1 MTDIRKFRPLLLLI
15 LVAAMLSV
23 AACDSDSGISDADG
37 IRISGVV
44 TDDATVAKAAG
55 EVDDA
60 DVQARKVD
68 RDGDTEP
75 SGGQATTDSQGR
87 YELSTSSRSDLMLVT
102 AVRDGF
108 ESRVMVDTRAEASG
122 TVGAVT
128 MTSETRAEADV
139 FVEARKE
146 GHSHVGVGEVMAWVS
161 AEAAGRIDGGAATA
175 AQVAVAIGIAEE
187 ARRSYLVAEHNATAQ
202 TLATIDAE
210 EEAAFRAYQT
220 VVSGSTSG
228 QVHTNAM
235 AGLRAAVSTSGSD
248 VNADARSREAA
259 RAALIALGGSL
270 DSEVRFDL
278 RTSAELST
286 ALATRAA
293 VDAGFQAMAAAGAQA
308 VSAAGATLSEALA
321 SADTE
326 VEIEAAWHAYGETV
340 RSHLAVEL
348 GLTIELLDLA
358 VGSLSAL
365 EAALEA
371 SLASAASVDAVV
383 EANATWFTGAETALR
398 TVLDADTNADAEIG
412 AGVLVLVEVH

>member
-1 MTDIRKFRPLLLLI
+1 
-15 LVAAMLSV
+15 MLSV

-139 FVEARKE
+139 FVEARKQ
-146 GHSHVGVGEVMAWVS
+146 GHSHIGVGEVMAWIS
-161 AEAAGRIDGGAATA
+161 AEAAGRIDGGVATE
-175 AQVAVAIGIAEE
+175 AQVASAIGVAEE
-187 ARRSYLVAEHNATAQ
+187 AHRGYLVAEHGATVQ

-228 QVHTNAM
+228 QVHTNSM
-235 AGLRAAVSTSGSD
+235 AGLRAAVSTSGND
-248 VNADARSREAA
+248 VDADARSQEAA
-259 RAALIALGGSL
+259 RSALLALGGSL
-270 DSEVRFDL
+270 DSEVHFDL

-293 VDAGFQAMAAAGAQA
+293 VDAGFQAMTAAGAQA
-308 VSAAGATLSEALA
+308 VSAAGATLSEALV
-321 SADTE
+321 SADTD
-326 VEIEAAWHAYGETV
+326 VEIAAAWQTYGETV
-340 RSHLAVEL
+340 RAHLAVEL
-348 GLTIELLDLA
+348 GMSVELLNLA

-365 EAALEA
+365 EAALQA
-371 SLASAASVDAVV
+371 SLASASSVDAVV
-383 EANATWFTGAETALR
+383 EANATWFTGAEAALG
-398 TVLDADTNADAEIG
+398 TVLGADTNADAEIG
-412 AGVLVLVEVH
+412 ARLLVLVEVH